1 MDNLKQVKHLY
12 ARAGFGLRFEDIKAV
27 EDLSVKQA
35 VSALFS
41 ASKNDEPV
49 NSVQENTDYAMLIK
63 GDKDAKKQFL
73 QEQRQEEKEL
83 NEAWMNRMSTTGAVL
98 REKMTLFW
106 HNHFACRTK
115 DSFYA
120 QQLNNIQRSHALGN
134 FRDLLL
140 EVSKSPA
147 MLQFL
152 NNQQNHKGHPNEN
165 FARELMELF
174 TIGRSNYTEQDVK
187 ESARAFTGWGFNKS
201 GEFVMR
207 PFLHDAG
214 KKIFMGKTGSLVG
227 EDIITR
233 LLEQKQ
239 TL

>member
-106 HNHFACRTK
+106 HNHFAIKQYSAEPC
-115 DSFYA
+115 
-120 QQLNNIQRSHALGN
+120 
-134 FRDLLL
+134 FR
-140 EVSKSPA
+140 
-147 MLQFL
+147 QF
-152 NNQQNHKGHPNEN
+152 
-165 FARELMELF
+165 
-174 TIGRSNYTEQDVK
+174 S
-187 ESARAFTGWGFNKS
+187 
-201 GEFVMR
+201 R
-207 PFLHDAG
+207 PFAG
-214 KKIFMGKTGSLVG
+214 GIQIAGHAAVFK
-227 EDIITR
+227 
-233 LLEQKQ
+233 
-239 TL
+239 